1 MFIKRFIVSV
11 FSTKPEKPE
20 LSFQELKAQIEN
32 IRLCYGIT
40 PAQSIEEANEKLAQA
55 EKELE
60 ETKKLAKEVQDK
72 IKMMKQCEKEGKVG
86 LALMHKMC
94 LLRIKKNLK

>member
-11 FSTKPEKPE
+11 FSKPEPE
-20 LSFQELKAQIEN
+20 LSFQELKAQIES
-32 IRLCYGIT
+32 IRLCYGIK
-40 PAQSIEEANEKLAQA
+40 PAASVEEADEKLAQA
-55 EKELE
+55 EEKLE
-60 ETKKLAKEVQDK
+60 EMKDLVKEVQEK
-72 IKMMKQCEKEGKVG
+72 IEMMKQCEKEGKVG